1 MKRAFSILLTG
12 ALLLP
17 FAALS
22 LNGPIRGINT
32 DDGRYLRID
41 DIAGKLELG
50 IETEN
55 AEKMII
61 GNEDYRFELGVDKR
75 TAKLDGMLLYF
86 NFPVLRDA
94 GGNWYMHRL
103 DFTKTMQPFFL
114 PEETPFAP
122 IRRILL
128 DPGHGG
134 SDTGAK
140 GAKLL
145 EKDVNLEI
153 ARRVAKRLREM
164 DFSVF
169 MTREDD
175 RDLSLDE
182 RAAMT
187 TGCNAD
193 LFISIHQ
200 NAALN
205 REARGIETFAIAPSN
220 APVTNG
226 KVSDRVKS
234 SDPGNR
240 FERDSLV
247 FAAQLQQN
255 VLGETGAVD
264 RGVKHARFRVLRFSD
279 TPSVLIECGFI
290 SNAEDEA
297 QMTSDAYLDKLAA
310 GIARAVYESSYW
322 ADEPL
327 QEEDES
333 TDEN

>member
-1 MKRAFSILLTG
+1 MRRSFSILLIS
-12 ALLLP
+12 ALFLP

-22 LNGPIRGINT
+22 LNGPLRGMNT

-41 DIAGKLELG
+41 DVADRLELG
-50 IETEN
+50 IETKD
-55 AEKMII
+55 AEKLII
-61 GNEDYRFELGVDKR
+61 GNEDYRFELSVDKR
-75 TAKLDGMLLYF
+75 AAKLDGMLLYF

-103 DFTKTMQPFFL
+103 DFTKTLQPFFL
-114 PEETPFAP
+114 PDEIPFAP

-134 SDTGAK
+134 TDTGAK

-145 EKDVNLEI
+145 EKDINLEI
-153 ARRVAKRLREM
+153 AQRVARRLREM
-164 DFSVF
+164 DFTVF
-169 MTREDD
+169 LTREDD
-175 RDLSLDE
+175 RDVSLDE

-193 LFISIHQ
+193 LFIAIHQ
-200 NAALN
+200 NSATN
-205 REARGIETFAIAPSN
+205 RNARGIETFAIAPSN

-226 KVSDRVKS
+226 KVSDRIKS
-234 SDPGNR
+234 NDPGNR
-240 FERDSLV
+240 FERESLV

-255 VLGETGAVD
+255 VLGETGALD

-297 QMTSDAYLDKLAA
+297 LMASDAYLDKLAA

>member
-1 MKRAFSILLTG
+1 MRRTFSILLIG
-12 ALLLP
+12 ALFLP
-17 FAALS
+17 FAAQS
-22 LNGPIRGINT
+22 LNGPIRGMNT
-32 DDGRYLRID
+32 GDGRYLRVD
-41 DIAGKLELG
+41 DVAAKLELG
-50 IETEN
+50 IEAQD
-55 AEKMII
+55 AEKLII
-61 GNEDYRFELGVDKR
+61 GNEDYRFELGPDKR
-75 TAKLDGMLLYF
+75 AAKLDGMVLYF

-94 GGNWYMHRL
+94 GGNWYMHRI
-103 DFTKTMQPFFL
+103 DFTKTLQPFFV
-114 PEETPFAP
+114 PAETPFAP
-122 IRRILL
+122 MRRILL

-134 SDTGAK
+134 SDAGAK

-145 EKDVNLEI
+145 EKDINLQI
-153 ARRVAKRLREM
+153 AQKVAQRLRDM
-164 DFSVF
+164 DFTVF
-169 MTREDD
+169 LTREDD
-175 RDLSLDE
+175 RDVSLDE

-200 NAALN
+200 NSAAN
-205 REARGIETFAIAPSN
+205 RNARGIETYAIAPSN

-226 KVSDRVKS
+226 KVTDRVKS

-240 FERDSLV
+240 FERESLV

-255 VLGETGAVD
+255 ALGETGAFD

-290 SNAEDEA
+290 SNIEDEA
-297 QMTSDAYLDKLAA
+297 LMASDTYLDKLAA
-310 GIARAVYESSYW
+310 GIARAVYESSFW